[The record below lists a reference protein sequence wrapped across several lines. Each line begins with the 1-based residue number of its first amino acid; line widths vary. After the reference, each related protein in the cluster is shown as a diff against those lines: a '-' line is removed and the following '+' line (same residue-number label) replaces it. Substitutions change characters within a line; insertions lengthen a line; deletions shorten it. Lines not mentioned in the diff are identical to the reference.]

1 MNHRRRTRANL
12 GRLGAILALGALA
25 LVGITGCGSAVSV
38 ASATPTATLIPTA
51 GLGPAGS
58 TTPQSSGPG
67 GAAVPTV
74 PPAPSSVA
82 SASGKVVA
90 IALGGDHSCA
100 LTGEGGVKCWGLNS
114 FDELGNGSTSGISST
129 PVEVAGLAS
138 GVTAITAGQYSTCGL
153 TSGGGVKCWGQNRN
167 AQLGLGSRTESSTV
181 GDVVGLATGVSA
193 VAAGYEYACALTSG
207 GNVKCWGALTLPA
220 LLGPSPTLKVTPF
233 RIAGLPSGLS
243 AIAAGLDTTC
253 ALTAKTGVACWGN
266 GLNGQLGDGSWFGL
280 YRTPVAVKGLVTGVT
295 AIAAG
300 DDDVCA
306 LTSGGGVK
314 CWGQNQF
321 GQLGIGSTA
330 NHNVPVGVVGLTSG
344 ITAIAV
350 GFDHACAL
358 TSGGGVKCWG
368 QNSAGQLGNGT
379 NTNSSTPVDVTGL
392 ASGVAAIAAS
402 GYDTCAITTDGAV
415 KCWGD
420 NAYGQL
426 GDGTNTNSSTPV
438 AVAGQ

>member
-1 MNHRRRTRANL
+1 M
-12 GRLGAILALGALA
+12 
-25 LVGITGCGSAVSV
+25 
-38 ASATPTATLIPTA
+38 
-51 GLGPAGS
+51 
-58 TTPQSSGPG
+58 
-67 GAAVPTV
+67 
-74 PPAPSSVA
+74 
-82 SASGKVVA
+82 A

-100 LTGEGGVKCWGLNS
+100 LTGDGRVKCWGLNS
-114 FDELGNGSTSGISST
+114 FDEVGNGSTSGITST
-129 PVEVAGLAS
+129 PVEVAGLAR
-138 GVTAITAGQYSTCGL
+138 GVTAITAGQYYTCAL

-167 AQLGLGSRTESSTV
+167 AQLGLGSRTYSSVV

-193 VAAGYEYACALTSG
+193 IAAGYQYACALTSG
-207 GNVKCWGALTLPA
+207 GDVKCWGALTLPA
-220 LLGPSPTLKVTPF
+220 LLGPSPTLKITPY
-233 RIAGLPSGLS
+233 RIAALPSGLT

-253 ALTAKTGVACWGN
+253 ALTLRTGVSCWGN

-321 GQLGIGSTA
+321 GQLGNGSTA
-330 NHNVPVGVVGLTSG
+330 NRNVPVGVVGLTSR

-358 TSGGGVKCWG
+358 TSGGGVACWG
-368 QNSAGQLGNGT
+368 LNSAGELGNGT
-379 NTNSSTPVDVTGL
+379 KTNSSTPVDVTGL

-402 GYDTCAITTDGAV
+402 GYDTCAITTDGAM

-420 NAYGQL
+420 NSYSQL

-438 AVAGQ
+438 AVTGL